1 MIGRRKD
8 SSKGHLRKAVDDY
21 CKGCTYDPLAG
32 GTWRQQVTLCPSKE
46 CNLYP
51 IRPVSQDAKHLLD
64 AASGH
69 HQTVKEV
76 LKAAARQ
83 TRMSTG
89 E

>member
-1 MIGRRKD
+1 MRAGNEN
-8 SSKGHLRKAVDDY
+8 SSRGHLRKAIDDY
-21 CKGCTYDPLAG
+21 CKGCAYDPLPAELATTG
-32 GTWRQQVTLCPSKE
+32 HSMPIEE
-46 CNLYP
+46 CQLYP

-76 LKAAARQ
+76 LKAASKQ
-83 TRMSTG
+83 MQGSSC

>member
-1 MIGRRKD
+1 MGRRKY
-8 SSKGHLRKAVDDY
+8 SSKGHLREAVNNY
-21 CKGCTYDPLAG
+21 CKGCAYDPLAG
-32 GTWRQQVTLCPSKE
+32 GTWRQQVTLCPSND
-46 CNLYP
+46 CHLYP
-51 IRPVSQDAKHLLD
+51 VRPVSQDAKHLLD

-83 TRMSTG
+83 IQLSTN